1 VDPPYHMCL
10 GLLLVGDTV
19 QGGPS
24 PMLHFHR
31 MGVYAEVHT
40 QEQRGKE
47 EISSL
52 GKFPL
57 SRSGSDDY

>member
-1 VDPPYHMCL
+1 
-10 GLLLVGDTV
+10 V